1 MQLITMKL
9 KDIRPYPNNPRK
21 NDTAVEAVAESI
33 RQCGYVAP
41 IIVDENGVILAGHT
55 RYKALKA
62 LGRSK
67 AEVVVKEGLT
77 EEQKKKYRLLDNK
90 TNELATWDFE
100 LLAQELEE
108 LDFGA
113 LNLEWNVKLDN
124 EAVDV
129 AEDNYN
135 EPLPTLSKIKVGDVY
150 KLGKHRLI
158 CGDCND
164 EAIREVLIGDAK
176 IELVY
181 TDPPYDMDM
190 GGGGCFQES
199 MANTKKE
206 IENIIHF
213 DPYTLR
219 WLWELSCGSYYIW
232 TSKNGVPKY
241 FDIFKD
247 AVGFSILSWV
257 KTNPVPFAHNSF
269 LPDTE
274 YCLYFRKKGAVW
286 NNGLKPTEIYRRS
299 YISKKE
305 TRLEDGG
312 DDHPTIKPLKMVADK
327 IQISSSKGGGVLD
340 PFGGSGT
347 TLIACEQLNRKCY
360 MSEIEPRYCEVIIKR
375 WEKLTGERALPL
387 AVR

>member
-62 LGRSK
+62 LGRAE

-135 EPLPTLSKIKVGDVY
+135 EP
-150 KLGKHRLI
+150 
-158 CGDCND
+158 
-164 EAIREVLIGDAK
+164 
-176 IELVY
+176 
-181 TDPPYDMDM
+181 PPR
-190 GGGGCFQES
+190 
-199 MANTKKE
+199 
-206 IENIIHF
+206 
-213 DPYTLR
+213 P
-219 WLWELSCGSYYIW
+219 
-232 TSKNGVPKY
+232 
-241 FDIFKD
+241 
-247 AVGFSILSWV
+247 
-257 KTNPVPFAHNSF
+257 
-269 LPDTE
+269 
-274 YCLYFRKKGAVW
+274 CLK
-286 NNGLKPTEIYRRS
+286 
-299 YISKKE
+299 
-305 TRLEDGG
+305 
-312 DDHPTIKPLKMVADK
+312 
-327 IQISSSKGGGVLD
+327 
-340 PFGGSGT
+340 
-347 TLIACEQLNRKCY
+347 
-360 MSEIEPRYCEVIIKR
+360 
-375 WEKLTGERALPL
+375 
-387 AVR
+387 